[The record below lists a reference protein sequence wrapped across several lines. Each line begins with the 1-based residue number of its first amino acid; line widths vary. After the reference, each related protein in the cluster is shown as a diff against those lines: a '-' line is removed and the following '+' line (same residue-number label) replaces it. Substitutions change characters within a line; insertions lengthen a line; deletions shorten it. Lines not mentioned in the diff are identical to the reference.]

1 MAEKAIWRMRS
12 GLWSE
17 MINFLDRI
25 ILAFKEKD
33 INENDLTFW
42 KHLDN
47 LLSPTYHDTK
57 MEYQLWL
64 ITAFFPTSSMKIQ
77 ESGHGVFW
85 NYPYVRN
92 FMQDLLG
99 KVKLLVDPQFDILSE
114 ALKFT
119 RKINVVESEKWIEKE
134 LYEFLRYLI
143 ETSIG
148 GAVSGTHWTLQDG
161 LAALERKG
169 FTSDFFLED
178 NEKIPREL
186 EAFMEVDWQ
195 TYFVYFMYTIA
206 ETYIDQF

>member
-1 MAEKAIWRMRS
+1 MIELFEARVENVLEEIQSGNVTGGSLFQRVEKFSEMMEKAIWRMRA
-12 GLWSE
+12 GLWPE
-17 MINFLDRI
+17 MINFLDRL
-25 ILAFKEKD
+25 ILGFKEKD

-47 LLSPTYHDTK
+47 LLSPTYQDTK

-99 KVKLLVDPQFDILSE
+99 KVKLLVDPRLDILSE

-134 LYEFLRYLI
+134 VYEF
-143 ETSIG
+143 
-148 GAVSGTHWTLQDG
+148 
-161 LAALERKG
+161 
-169 FTSDFFLED
+169 
-178 NEKIPREL
+178 P
-186 EAFMEVDWQ
+186 
-195 TYFVYFMYTIA
+195 
-206 ETYIDQF
+206 